1 MKTNRILP
9 LAVGVLALGLVSI
22 SHAEEASTSKVDL
35 KAKLEELRG
44 LPPEERRV
52 KLREFTQSL
61 TPEQRRE
68 LQKLRENAGN
78 RSAVSPEQRAALQK
92 RAEARL
98 VALEKKKADGSITEQ
113 ETKQLE
119 QLKKRLEAAKA
130 KGAAKPVAPEK
141 DKAAANKEENAKP

>member
-22 SHAEEASTSKVDL
+22 SRAEEASTSKVDL
-35 KAKLEELRG
+35 KTKLEELRG

-130 KGAAKPVAPEK
+130 KGAAKPAAPEK